1 MTGRFAAIRIPMLAS
16 CALFALTITSQ
27 ARAEDASSSSTTA
40 TSAEDAAIFGQ
51 IEGVVTDAS
60 GRYINAAE
68 VRLDGTNVTV
78 QTDTEGRF
86 RFPRITVGLH
96 RLTATYIGQPDTH
109 ADIEVTAGTA
119 SSIVIKMG
127 ASAEDSDAIVVT
139 GRPIAESD
147 AAAQQLQRAS
157 TSLISVV
164 AADSIGRFPDQ
175 NIAAALSR
183 LPGIAVQRDQGQ
195 ERFVSLRGARTS
207 WTTISFDGINVISP
221 SGRTTRFDTIPSSIA
236 SAVIV
241 RKAVTA
247 DMPGETVAGNID
259 VRTRGAFDY
268 RGFRMAGDA
277 GIGFND
283 LGNGLQYNASG
294 YISDR
299 FLNDTV
305 GILLTASRY
314 ERDMITDNFEGSWT
328 LRNGQVW
335 NSGSQNKL
343 YRLTRSNTALGGRID
358 WRPGNGHEFFLNSVH
373 TEFRDDELRSAYVF
387 DLDEKTNGP
396 GWTNTAMGNTPSKGT
411 IYGVEID
418 STLNSNSSRQRIFT
432 NTLGGNHEFDS
443 WDIKW
448 RLNYTRARSDSRPAF
463 QSTWKSPASQLLRPT
478 ITYDF
483 TDREINALNLYHT
496 IRNADGSYA
505 RGAERPFISTT
516 ELDYVTMTRN
526 RQRDETNAYTGKID
540 ITHETDLLGQETKLQ
555 FGVQYDQRTKDSNRV
570 VLEARA
576 ADLVAKG
583 IALPR
588 MEDFAINSPFKGR
601 IPLRYAFR
609 YFSNE
614 GGRDLFDSLVERK
627 ATRVQPNTSET
638 NYYEV
643 QERVIAGYLM
653 GTSYFDWG
661 NVVLGTRVENVR
673 NQSAANIQTIVNKAN
688 LFTPTEISSEQT
700 MVFPSAHF
708 NWDVA
713 KDMKLRLS
721 LNTGAARPDYPSLRP
736 NLSFNDIE
744 QTVSGGN
751 PLAKPEKARGIDV
764 YYEWYMP
771 SRGFFSLGAFYKDI
785 RDVLFD
791 IEYDQFGLTTFDT
804 PELKRSGYR
813 YSTIGNGGKGTL
825 KGIEIAFSQP
835 FEGLARSLDLPDWM
849 GGFGVQAN
857 LTLNDS
863 KATTPDGHTVELP
876 GASKLVYNLS
886 GYYER
891 SGFSARVSWQE
902 RSKWIDSLGSNP
914 VVGNNY
920 WDRVGRLDVSA
931 RYAFNDNLELYFD
944 ANNLLDEPGIRYVG
958 DRARVTEFEKFGAR
972 YMWGVRFNI

>member
-1 MTGRFAAIRIPMLAS
+1 MTSHFAALRIAMLAS
-16 CALFALTITSQ
+16 SAIFTLALTSHANAQTPP
-27 ARAEDASSSSTTA
+27 AAVD
-40 TSAEDAAIFGQ
+40 DAAAFGQ
-51 IEGVVTDAS
+51 IEGIVTDAS
-60 GRYINAAE
+60 GRYIHAAE

-86 RFPRITVGLH
+86 RFPRTPVGH
-96 RLTATYIGQPDTH
+96 YRVTASYIGQPDTS
-109 ADIEVTAGTA
+109 AEIEVTTGTA
-119 SSIVIKMG
+119 SSIIIKMG
-127 ASAEDSDAIVVT
+127 AEGDDSSAIVVT

-247 DMPGETVAGNID
+247 NMPGETVAGNID

-277 GIGFND
+277 GIGLND

-299 FLNDTV
+299 FFNDTL

-328 LRNGQVW
+328 LRNGEVW

-358 WRPGNGHEFFLNSVH
+358 WRPSDGHEFFLNSVH
-373 TEFRDDELRSAYVF
+373 TEFRDDELRNAYVF
-387 DLDEKTNGP
+387 DLDEKSNGP

-432 NTLGGNHEFDS
+432 NTLGGNHEFDG

-448 RLNYTRARSDSRPAF
+448 RMNYTRAQSDSRPAF
-463 QSTWKSPASQLLRPT
+463 QSTWKSPSSQVLRPT

-483 TDREINALNLYHT
+483 TDREINALNLYQT
-496 IRNADGSYA
+496 IRNADGSYT

-516 ELDYVTMTRN
+516 ELDYVTMARN

-540 ITHETDLLGQETKLQ
+540 ITHDTDLLGQETKLQ
-555 FGVQYDQRTKDSNRV
+555 FGVQFDQRTKDSNRV

-576 ADLVAKG
+576 ADLIAKG

-588 MEDFAINSPFKGR
+588 MEDFSINTPFKGR

-609 YFSNE
+609 YFSSD
-614 GGRDLFDSLVERK
+614 GGRDLFDSLVDRN
-627 ATRVQPNTSET
+627 ATRVQPNSSET

-643 QERVIAGYLM
+643 QERVVAGYVM

-661 NVVLGTRVENVR
+661 NVVLGARVENVR
-673 NQSAANIQTIVNKAN
+673 NQSAANIQTTVNKAN
-688 LFTPTEISSEQT
+688 LFTLTEISSEQT
-700 MVFPSAHF
+700 MLFPSAHF

-713 KDMKLRLS
+713 QDMKLRLS

-791 IEYDQFGLTTFDT
+791 IEYDQFGLTHFDT
-804 PELKRSGYR
+804 PELKRSTYR

-835 FEGLARSLDLPDWM
+835 FEGLTRSLDLPDWL

-863 KATTPDGHTVELP
+863 KATTPDGQTVELP
-876 GASKLVYNLS
+876 GASKLVYNIS

-902 RSKWIDSLGSNP
+902 RSRWIDSIGSNP
-914 VVGNNY
+914 IVGNNY

-944 ANNLLDEPGIRYVG
+944 ANNLLNEPGIRYVG